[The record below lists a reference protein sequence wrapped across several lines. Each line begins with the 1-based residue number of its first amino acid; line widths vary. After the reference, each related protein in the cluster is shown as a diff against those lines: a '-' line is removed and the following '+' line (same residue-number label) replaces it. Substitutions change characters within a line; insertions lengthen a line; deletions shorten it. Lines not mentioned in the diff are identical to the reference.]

1 MVIPVHNSFRS
12 FRRAVRI
19 NARFLAAQNDP
30 IDSPPTS
37 VADSRNDTLA
47 ILPAIETFDLPDI
60 GFCVRVVQ
68 LLDGLDYKPWRNLRV
83 ISPFVS
89 LDLFQLRLLS

>member
-1 MVIPVHNSFRS
+1 MVIPVQNSFRS

-47 ILPAIETFDLPDI
+47 ILPAIEI

-68 LLDGLDYKPWRNLRV
+68 LLDGLDYKPWRKSRGG
-83 ISPFVS
+83 ISES
-89 LDLFQLRLLS
+89 